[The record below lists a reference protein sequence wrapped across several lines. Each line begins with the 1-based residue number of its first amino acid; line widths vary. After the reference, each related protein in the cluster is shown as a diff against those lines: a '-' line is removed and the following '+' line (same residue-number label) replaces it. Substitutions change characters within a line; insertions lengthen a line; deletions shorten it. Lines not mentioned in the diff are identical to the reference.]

1 MSANGRSPLTITT
14 PKLAFLINCFLDKK
28 MKIYSIIT
36 VIITT
41 FLLTACNNEPSQDDI
56 YNVFKSVVDR
66 TNTSMKALDS
76 RVTEKDLLRI
86 DYVKKV
92 SCTEEANNVYNCIVD
107 VSISNMKQTKPV
119 KLIKSDGVWKEVQ

>member
-1 MSANGRSPLTITT
+1 
-14 PKLAFLINCFLDKK
+14 
-28 MKIYSIIT
+28 
-36 VIITT
+36 T

-107 VSISNMKQTKPV
+107 ASISNMKQTKPV

>member
-1 MSANGRSPLTITT
+1 
-14 PKLAFLINCFLDKK
+14 

-36 VIITT
+36 VIITS

-56 YNVFKSVVDR
+56 YNVFKNVVDR
-66 TNTSMKALDS
+66 SNASMKALNS
-76 RVTEKDLLRI
+76 SIPEKDLLRI

-107 VSISNMKQTKPV
+107 ASISNMKQTKPV
-119 KLIKSDGVWKEVQ
+119 KLVKADGVWKEVQ